1 MLNILQ
7 IEDRLKDMSKDAVI
21 QALNNPNP
29 TIPPFLA
36 LAELNR
42 RKRMED
48 EMAMRRA
55 ENQPTVAEQLVAAAG
70 MPMQETSDMAMN
82 MAPKTNMA
90 QNTGVNQM
98 MAREML
104 EEETPGMSFGGLLN
118 SAMMSRMATPLARDV
133 MDRRQVTDMS
143 YRPNIN
149 NQLQIARQGYSGGL
163 GGLGSDIM
171 SRVSEK
177 SRGDVDNFLGEVEG
191 MAEDRFDIDLSPQQ
205 RQIGMSGK
213 GQRGVG
219 LVRRA
224 VTAMPFA
231 MNDGGIAKMSNGGEA
246 EYMGFTQR
254 IINRLFGSDDDEGT
268 VDTGQNQSMGVSS
281 NEIYPDRIQRIQGL
295 PVTETA
301 TPARTTT
308 TKKNNTT
315 TTPPPGGDNVLGSS
329 YIAKMMKNIDKD
341 RAELADQRRR
351 DEAIALM
358 TAGLNIYDRGQLS
371 AGTEGLK
378 SLQASNKAYRDQM
391 AKMRG
396 MDVQL
401 GVAADT
407 LAQKR
412 QQSKDV
418 LKAAGLKGTGLTAN
432 QAGSLALKYKNAI
445 NKMRQALEV
454 GYITEGTSIV
464 QLTDA
469 DRQKYKDDIEK
480 FEKLANSLTA
490 IFEGKAISPYQLD
503 SSILE

>member
-7 IEDRLKDMSKDAVI
+7 IEDRLKDMSKDSVI

-48 EMAMRRA
+48 EMAMRKA

-70 MPMQETSDMAMN
+70 MPTQETSDMAMT
-82 MAPKTNMA
+82 MAPKTDMA
-90 QNTGVNQM
+90 QNTGANQM
-98 MAREML
+98 MAREMP
-104 EEETPGMSFGGLLN
+104 EETPGMSYGGVLN
-118 SAMMSRMATPLARDV
+118 SRAMVMAQPLRSSPPLARPFPFRMQQQQKDNLGFKNLGSNIV
-133 MDRRQVTDMS
+133 NRIGEKSQGEVDEFIGEVRDMADE
-143 YRPNIN
+143 RFDLDL
-149 NQLQIARQGYSGGL
+149 NQQPQFDSGGKGFPPPML
-163 GGLGSDIM
+163 AQSL
-171 SRVSEK
+171 VS
-177 SRGDVDNFLGEVEG
+177 S
-191 MAEDRFDIDLSPQQ
+191 SPRPQD
-205 RQIGMSGK
+205 MY
-213 GQRGVG
+213 
-219 LVRRA
+219 RRE
-224 VTAMPFA
+224 
-231 MNDGGIAKMSNGGEA
+231 GGIARMSNGGEL

-254 IINRLFGSDDDEGT
+254 LMNRLFGSGDEEEGT
-268 VDTGQNQSMGVSS
+268 VDTAQNQSMGG
-281 NEIYPDRIQRIQGL
+281 PDLETLYNRGFTPTQ
-295 PVTETA
+295 TA
-301 TPARTTT
+301 TPTSTTT

-445 NKMRQALEV
+445 SKMRQALEV
-454 GYITEGTSIV
+454 GYITEGTNLV
-464 QLTDA
+464 QLTEA
-469 DRQKYKDDIEK
+469 DKQKYKDDIVK
-480 FEKLANSLTA
+480 FEKLANELTA
-490 IFEGKAISPYQLD
+490 IFEGKAISPYRLP

>member
-90 QNTGVNQM
+90 QNTGANQM

-104 EEETPGMSFGGLLN
+104 EEETPGMSYGGLLMGSRMMN
-118 SAMMSRMATPLARDV
+118 QMAAPMAREVTSMPQRMDYGRMMQRAEPMGMSRGL
-133 MDRRQVTDMS
+133 
-143 YRPNIN
+143 
-149 NQLQIARQGYSGGL
+149 SGF
-163 GGLGSDIM
+163 GSDIM

-191 MAEDRFDIDLSPQQ
+191 MAEDRFDIDLAPQQ

-213 GQRGVG
+213 GQ
-219 LVRRA
+219 LMRR
-224 VTAMPFA
+224 A

-254 IINRLFGSDDDEGT
+254 IINRLFGSDDDDEGT

-301 TPARTTT
+301 TPASTTT
-308 TKKNNTT
+308 NKNKKTT

>member
-7 IEDRLKDMSKDAVI
+7 IEDRLKDMSKDSVI

-104 EEETPGMSFGGLLN
+104 EEETPGMSYGGLL
-118 SAMMSRMATPLARDV
+118 MGSRMMNQMAAPLARDV
-133 MDRRQVTDMS
+133 MDRRQVTDMR

-171 SRVSEK
+171 SRVSDK
-177 SRGDVDNFLGEVEG
+177 SRGDVDSFLGEVEG

-213 GQRGVG
+213 GQ
-219 LVRRA
+219 LMRR
-224 VTAMPFA
+224 A
-231 MNDGGIAKMSNGGEA
+231 MNDGGIARMSNGGEA

-268 VDTGQNQSMGVSS
+268 VDTS

-301 TPARTTT
+301 TATPASTTT
-308 TKKNNTT
+308 NKNKKTT

-329 YIAKMMKNIDKD
+329 YIARMMKNIDKD

-480 FEKLANSLTA
+480 FEKLANELTA

>member
-7 IEDRLKDMSKDAVI
+7 IEDRLKDMSKDSVI

-82 MAPKTNMA
+82 MAPKTDMA

-104 EEETPGMSFGGLLN
+104 EEETPGMSYGGLL
-118 SAMMSRMATPLARDV
+118 MGSRMMNQMAAPLARDV
-133 MDRRQVTDMS
+133 MDRRQVTDMR

-149 NQLQIARQGYSGGL
+149 NQLQSARQGYSGGL

-171 SRVSEK
+171 SRVSDK

-213 GQRGVG
+213 GQ
-219 LVRRA
+219 LMRR
-224 VTAMPFA
+224 A

-254 IINRLFGSDDDEGT
+254 IINRLFGSGDEEEGT
-268 VDTGQNQSMGVSS
+268 VDTAQNQSMGG
-281 NEIYPDRIQRIQGL
+281 PDLETLYKRGFTPTQ
-295 PVTETA
+295 TA
-301 TPARTTT
+301 TSTSTTT

-454 GYITEGTSIV
+454 GYITEGTNIV

-480 FEKLANSLTA
+480 FEKLANELTA
-490 IFEGKAISPYQLD
+490 IFEGKAISPYRLD
-503 SSILE
+503 SSMLE

>member
-104 EEETPGMSFGGLLN
+104 EEETPGMSYGGLLMGSRMMN
-118 SAMMSRMATPLARDV
+118 QMAAPMAREVTSMPQRMDYGRMMQRAEPMGMSRGL
-133 MDRRQVTDMS
+133 
-143 YRPNIN
+143 
-149 NQLQIARQGYSGGL
+149 SGF
-163 GGLGSDIM
+163 GSDIM

-191 MAEDRFDIDLSPQQ
+191 MAEDRFDIDLAPQQ

-213 GQRGVG
+213 GQ
-219 LVRRA
+219 LMRR
-224 VTAMPFA
+224 A

-301 TPARTTT
+301 TPASTTT
-308 TKKNNTT
+308 NKNKKTT

>member
-7 IEDRLKDMSKDAVI
+7 IEDRLKDMSKDSVI

-82 MAPKTNMA
+82 MAPKTDMA

-104 EEETPGMSFGGLLN
+104 EEETPGMSYGGLL
-118 SAMMSRMATPLARDV
+118 MGSRMMNQMAAPLARDV
-133 MDRRQVTDMS
+133 MDRRQVTDMR

-149 NQLQIARQGYSGGL
+149 NQLQSARQGYRGGL

-171 SRVSEK
+171 SRVSDK

-213 GQRGVG
+213 GQ
-219 LVRRA
+219 LMRR
-224 VTAMPFA
+224 A

-254 IINRLFGSDDDEGT
+254 IINRLFGSGDEEEGT
-268 VDTGQNQSMGVSS
+268 VDTAQNQSMGG
-281 NEIYPDRIQRIQGL
+281 PDLETLYKRGFTPTQ
-295 PVTETA
+295 TA
-301 TPARTTT
+301 TSTSTTT

-341 RAELADQRRR
+341 RAELADQRKR

-454 GYITEGTSIV
+454 GYITEGTNIV

-480 FEKLANSLTA
+480 FEKLANELTA
-490 IFEGKAISPYQLD
+490 IFEGKAISPYRLD
-503 SSILE
+503 SSMLE

>member
-82 MAPKTNMA
+82 MAPKTDMA

-104 EEETPGMSFGGLLN
+104 EEETPGMSYGGLLMGSRMMN
-118 SAMMSRMATPLARDV
+118 QMAAPMAREVTSMPQRMDYGRMMQRAEPMGMSRGL
-133 MDRRQVTDMS
+133 
-143 YRPNIN
+143 
-149 NQLQIARQGYSGGL
+149 SGF
-163 GGLGSDIM
+163 GSDIM

-213 GQRGVG
+213 GQ
-219 LVRRA
+219 LMRR
-224 VTAMPFA
+224 A

-254 IINRLFGSDDDEGT
+254 IINRLFGSDDDDEGT

-301 TPARTTT
+301 TPASTTT
-308 TKKNNTT
+308 NKNKKTT

>member
-7 IEDRLKDMSKDAVI
+7 IEDRLKDMSKDSVI

-82 MAPKTNMA
+82 MAPKTDMA
-90 QNTGVNQM
+90 QNTGANQM

-104 EEETPGMSFGGLLN
+104 EEETPGMSYGGLL
-118 SAMMSRMATPLARDV
+118 MGSRMMNQMAAPLARDV
-133 MDRRQVTDMS
+133 MDRRLSDMDRRVTDMR

-149 NQLQIARQGYSGGL
+149 NQLQSARQGYSGGL

-191 MAEDRFDIDLSPQQ
+191 MAEDRFDIDLAPQQ

-213 GQRGVG
+213 GQ
-219 LVRRA
+219 LMRR
-224 VTAMPFA
+224 A

-254 IINRLFGSDDDEGT
+254 IINRLFGSDDDDEGT
-268 VDTGQNQSMGVSS
+268 VDTGQNQIVGGSPY
-281 NEIYPDRIQRIQGL
+281 ETDPDRIQMS
-295 PVTETA
+295 P
-301 TPARTTT
+301 TPATTT
-308 TKKNNTT
+308 STTTNKNKKTT

-445 NKMRQALEV
+445 SKMRQALEV
-454 GYITEGTSIV
+454 GYITDGASIV

-469 DRQKYKDDIEK
+469 DRQKYKDDIVK
-480 FEKLANSLTA
+480 FEKLANELTA
-490 IFEGKAISPYQLD
+490 IFEGKAISPYRLD
-503 SSILE
+503 SSMLE

>member
-7 IEDRLKDMSKDAVI
+7 IEDRLKDMSKDSVI

-82 MAPKTNMA
+82 MAPKTDMA

-104 EEETPGMSFGGLLN
+104 EEETPGMSYGGLL
-118 SAMMSRMATPLARDV
+118 MGSRMMNQMAAPLARDV
-133 MDRRQVTDMS
+133 MDRRQVTDMR

-149 NQLQIARQGYSGGL
+149 NQLQSARQGYSGGL

-171 SRVSEK
+171 SRVSDK

-213 GQRGVG
+213 GQ
-219 LVRRA
+219 LMRR
-224 VTAMPFA
+224 A

-254 IINRLFGSDDDEGT
+254 IINRLFGSGDEEEGT
-268 VDTGQNQSMGVSS
+268 VDTAQNQSMGG
-281 NEIYPDRIQRIQGL
+281 PDLETLYKRGFTPTQ
-295 PVTETA
+295 TA
-301 TPARTTT
+301 TSTSTTT

-341 RAELADQRRR
+341 RAELADQRKR

-454 GYITEGTSIV
+454 GYITEGTNIV

-480 FEKLANSLTA
+480 FEKLANELTA
-490 IFEGKAISPYQLD
+490 IFEGKAISPYRLD
-503 SSILE
+503 SSMLE

>member
-7 IEDRLKDMSKDAVI
+7 IEDRLKDMSKDSVI

-90 QNTGVNQM
+90 QNTGANQM

-104 EEETPGMSFGGLLN
+104 EEETPGMSYGGLLMGSRMMN
-118 SAMMSRMATPLARDV
+118 QMAAPMAREVTSMPQRMDYGRMMQRAEPMGMSRGL
-133 MDRRQVTDMS
+133 
-143 YRPNIN
+143 
-149 NQLQIARQGYSGGL
+149 SGF
-163 GGLGSDIM
+163 GSDIM

-191 MAEDRFDIDLSPQQ
+191 MAEDRFDIDLAPQQ

-213 GQRGVG
+213 GQ
-219 LVRRA
+219 LMRR
-224 VTAMPFA
+224 A

-246 EYMGFTQR
+246 VYMGFTQR

-301 TPARTTT
+301 TPASTTT
-308 TKKNNTT
+308 NKNKKTT

>member
-90 QNTGVNQM
+90 QNTGANQM

-104 EEETPGMSFGGLLN
+104 EEETPGMSYGGLLMGSRMMN
-118 SAMMSRMATPLARDV
+118 QMAAPMAREVTSMPQRMDYGRMMQRAEPMGMSRGL
-133 MDRRQVTDMS
+133 
-143 YRPNIN
+143 
-149 NQLQIARQGYSGGL
+149 SGF
-163 GGLGSDIM
+163 GSDIM

-191 MAEDRFDIDLSPQQ
+191 MAEDRFDIDLAPQQ

-213 GQRGVG
+213 GQ
-219 LVRRA
+219 LMRR
-224 VTAMPFA
+224 A

-301 TPARTTT
+301 TPASTTT
-308 TKKNNTT
+308 NKNKKTT

-490 IFEGKAISPYQLD
+490 IFEGKAISPYRLD
-503 SSILE
+503 SSMLE

>member
-7 IEDRLKDMSKDAVI
+7 IEDRLKDMSKDSVI

-70 MPMQETSDMAMN
+70 MPMRETSDMAMN
-82 MAPKTNMA
+82 MAPKTDMA
-90 QNTGVNQM
+90 QNTGANQM

-104 EEETPGMSFGGLLN
+104 EEETPGMSFGGLL
-118 SAMMSRMATPLARDV
+118 MGSRMMNQMAAPLARDV
-133 MDRRQVTDMS
+133 MDRRLSDMDRRVTDMR

-149 NQLQIARQGYSGGL
+149 NQLQSARQGYSGGL

-191 MAEDRFDIDLSPQQ
+191 MAEDRFDIDLAPQQ

-254 IINRLFGSDDDEGT
+254 IINRLFGSDDEEEGT
-268 VDTGQNQSMGVSS
+268 VDTGQNQIVGGSPY
-281 NEIYPDRIQRIQGL
+281 ETDPDRIQMS
-295 PVTETA
+295 P
-301 TPARTTT
+301 TPATNTSNT
-308 TKKNNTT
+308 NKNKKTT

-396 MDVQL
+396 MDVQ
-401 GVAADT
+401 
-407 LAQKR
+407 
-412 QQSKDV
+412 
-418 LKAAGLKGTGLTAN
+418 
-432 QAGSLALKYKNAI
+432 I
-445 NKMRQALEV
+445 H
-454 GYITEGTSIV
+454 
-464 QLTDA
+464 
-469 DRQKYKDDIEK
+469 
-480 FEKLANSLTA
+480 
-490 IFEGKAISPYQLD
+490 
-503 SSILE
+503 

>member
-7 IEDRLKDMSKDAVI
+7 IEDRLKDMSKESVV

-104 EEETPGMSFGGLLN
+104 EEETPGMSYGGLL
-118 SAMMSRMATPLARDV
+118 MGSRMTTGMFD
-133 MDRRQVTDMS
+133 
-143 YRPNIN
+143 N
-149 NQLQIARQGYSGGL
+149 IARPAASNQRLDMNMNRGPESIFRFGAMQRRFPSGLDNL
-163 GGLGSDIM
+163 GRDI
-171 SRVSEK
+171 SGRVQNRTQEEVQDFI
-177 SRGDVDNFLGEVEG
+177 GEVDN
-191 MAEDRFDIDLSPQQ
+191 MAQERFDVNLSEPSQ

-231 MNDGGIAKMSNGGEA
+231 MNDGGIAKMSNGGGA

-268 VDTGQNQSMGVSS
+268 VDTGQNQIVGGSPY
-281 NEIYPDRIQRIQGL
+281 ETDPDRIQMS
-295 PVTETA
+295 P
-301 TPARTTT
+301 TPATNTSNT
-308 TKKNNTT
+308 NKNKKTT

-445 NKMRQALEV
+445 SKMRQALEV
-454 GYITEGTSIV
+454 GYITDGANLV

-469 DRQKYKDDIEK
+469 DRQKYKDDIVK
-480 FEKLANSLTA
+480 FEKLANELTA
-490 IFEGKAISPYQLD
+490 IFEGKAISPYRLD
-503 SSILE
+503 SSMLE

>member
-1 MLNILQ
+1 
-7 IEDRLKDMSKDAVI
+7 
-21 QALNNPNP
+21 
-29 TIPPFLA
+29 
-36 LAELNR
+36 NR

-90 QNTGVNQM
+90 QNTGANQM

-104 EEETPGMSFGGLLN
+104 EEETPGMSYGGLLMGSRMMN
-118 SAMMSRMATPLARDV
+118 QMAAPMAREVTSMPQRMDYGRMMQRAEPMGMSRGL
-133 MDRRQVTDMS
+133 
-143 YRPNIN
+143 
-149 NQLQIARQGYSGGL
+149 SGF
-163 GGLGSDIM
+163 GSDIM

-191 MAEDRFDIDLSPQQ
+191 MAEDRFDIDLAPQQ

-213 GQRGVG
+213 GQ
-219 LVRRA
+219 LMRR
-224 VTAMPFA
+224 A

-301 TPARTTT
+301 TPASTTT
-308 TKKNNTT
+308 NKNKKTT

>member
-1 MLNILQ
+1 
-7 IEDRLKDMSKDAVI
+7 
-21 QALNNPNP
+21 
-29 TIPPFLA
+29 
-36 LAELNR
+36 
-42 RKRMED
+42 
-48 EMAMRRA
+48 
-55 ENQPTVAEQLVAAAG
+55 
-70 MPMQETSDMAMN
+70 
-82 MAPKTNMA
+82 
-90 QNTGVNQM
+90 
-98 MAREML
+98 
-104 EEETPGMSFGGLLN
+104 
-118 SAMMSRMATPLARDV
+118 
-133 MDRRQVTDMS
+133 
-143 YRPNIN
+143 
-149 NQLQIARQGYSGGL
+149 
-163 GGLGSDIM
+163 
-171 SRVSEK
+171 
-177 SRGDVDNFLGEVEG
+177 
-191 MAEDRFDIDLSPQQ
+191 
-205 RQIGMSGK
+205 
-213 GQRGVG
+213 
-219 LVRRA
+219 
-224 VTAMPFA
+224 
-231 MNDGGIAKMSNGGEA
+231 MSNGGEL

-254 IINRLFGSDDDEGT
+254 LMNRLFGSGDEEEGT
-268 VDTGQNQSMGVSS
+268 VDTAQNQSMGG
-281 NEIYPDRIQRIQGL
+281 PDLETLYNRGFTPTQ
-295 PVTETA
+295 TA
-301 TPARTTT
+301 TPTSTTT

-445 NKMRQALEV
+445 SKMRQALEV
-454 GYITEGTSIV
+454 GYITEGTNLV
-464 QLTDA
+464 QLTEA
-469 DRQKYKDDIEK
+469 DKQKYKDDIVK
-480 FEKLANSLTA
+480 FEKLANELTA
-490 IFEGKAISPYQLD
+490 IFEGKAISPYRLP

>member
-7 IEDRLKDMSKDAVI
+7 IEDRLKDMSKDSVI

-48 EMAMRRA
+48 EIAMRKA

-70 MPMQETSDMAMN
+70 MPMQETSDMAMT
-82 MAPKTNMA
+82 MAPKTDMA

-104 EEETPGMSFGGLLN
+104 EETPG
-118 SAMMSRMATPLARDV
+118 
-133 MDRRQVTDMS
+133 
-143 YRPNIN
+143 
-149 NQLQIARQGYSGGL
+149 
-163 GGLGSDIM
+163 
-171 SRVSEK
+171 
-177 SRGDVDNFLGEVEG
+177 
-191 MAEDRFDIDLSPQQ
+191 
-205 RQIGMSGK
+205 
-213 GQRGVG
+213 
-219 LVRRA
+219 
-224 VTAMPFA
+224 
-231 MNDGGIAKMSNGGEA
+231 MNDGGIARMSNGGEA

-268 VDTGQNQSMGVSS
+268 VDTAQNQSMGG
-281 NEIYPDRIQRIQGL
+281 PDLETLYNRGFTPTQ
-295 PVTETA
+295 TA
-301 TPARTTT
+301 TSTSTTT

-432 QAGSLALKYKNAI
+432 QAGGLALKYKNAI

-454 GYITEGTSIV
+454 GYITDGASIV

-469 DRQKYKDDIEK
+469 DKQKYKDDIEK
-480 FEKLANSLTA
+480 FEKLANELTA
-490 IFEGKAISPYQLD
+490 IFEGKAISPYRLD
-503 SSILE
+503 SSMLE

>member
-7 IEDRLKDMSKDAVI
+7 IEDRLKDMSKDSVI

-82 MAPKTNMA
+82 MAPKTDMA

-104 EEETPGMSFGGLLN
+104 EEETPGMSYGGLL
-118 SAMMSRMATPLARDV
+118 MGSRMMNQMAAPLARDV
-133 MDRRQVTDMS
+133 MDRRQVTDMR

-149 NQLQIARQGYSGGL
+149 NQLQSARQGYSGGL

-171 SRVSEK
+171 SRVSDK

-213 GQRGVG
+213 GQ
-219 LVRRA
+219 LMRR
-224 VTAMPFA
+224 A

-254 IINRLFGSDDDEGT
+254 IINRLFGSGDEEEGT
-268 VDTGQNQSMGVSS
+268 VDTAQNQSMGG
-281 NEIYPDRIQRIQGL
+281 PDLETLYKRGFTPTQ
-295 PVTETA
+295 TA
-301 TPARTTT
+301 TSTSTTT

-469 DRQKYKDDIEK
+469 DKQKYKDDIEK

-490 IFEGKAISPYQLD
+490 IFEGKAISPYRLD
-503 SSILE
+503 SSMLE

>member
-90 QNTGVNQM
+90 QNTGANQM

-104 EEETPGMSFGGLLN
+104 EEETPGMSYGGLLMGSRMMN
-118 SAMMSRMATPLARDV
+118 QMAAPMAREVTSMPQRMDYGRMMQRAEPMGMSRGL
-133 MDRRQVTDMS
+133 
-143 YRPNIN
+143 
-149 NQLQIARQGYSGGL
+149 SGF
-163 GGLGSDIM
+163 GSDIM

-191 MAEDRFDIDLSPQQ
+191 MAEDRFDIDLAPQQ

-213 GQRGVG
+213 GQ
-219 LVRRA
+219 LMRR
-224 VTAMPFA
+224 A

-301 TPARTTT
+301 TPASTTT
-308 TKKNNTT
+308 NKNKKTT

>member
-1 MLNILQ
+1 
-7 IEDRLKDMSKDAVI
+7 
-21 QALNNPNP
+21 
-29 TIPPFLA
+29 
-36 LAELNR
+36 
-42 RKRMED
+42 
-48 EMAMRRA
+48 
-55 ENQPTVAEQLVAAAG
+55 
-70 MPMQETSDMAMN
+70 
-82 MAPKTNMA
+82 
-90 QNTGVNQM
+90 
-98 MAREML
+98 
-104 EEETPGMSFGGLLN
+104 
-118 SAMMSRMATPLARDV
+118 MSRGL
-133 MDRRQVTDMS
+133 
-143 YRPNIN
+143 
-149 NQLQIARQGYSGGL
+149 SGF
-163 GGLGSDIM
+163 GSDIM

-191 MAEDRFDIDLSPQQ
+191 MAEDRFDIDLAPQQ

-213 GQRGVG
+213 GQ
-219 LVRRA
+219 LMRR
-224 VTAMPFA
+224 A

-254 IINRLFGSDDDEGT
+254 IINRLFGSDDDDEGT

-301 TPARTTT
+301 TPASTTT
-308 TKKNNTT
+308 NKNKKTT